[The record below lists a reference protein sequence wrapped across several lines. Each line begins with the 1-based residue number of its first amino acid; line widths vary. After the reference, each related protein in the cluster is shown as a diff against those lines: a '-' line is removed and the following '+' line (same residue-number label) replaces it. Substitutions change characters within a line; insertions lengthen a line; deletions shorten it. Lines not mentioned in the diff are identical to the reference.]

1 MHDLVSAAIEMGAG
15 AISLEVRVSNWGAQ
29 RLYGRYGFRPVGIR
43 KNYYQE
49 IGEDALIMWLDG
61 IRDAES
67 RTRLRRLL
75 DELPDGL
82 RPEVA

>member
-1 MHDLVSAAIEMGAG
+1 MLAAYDMGAE
-15 AISLEVRVSNWGAQ
+15 AVSLEVRVTNWGAQ
-29 RLYGRYGFRPVGIR
+29 RLYARFGFRPVGIR